1 MKYEIQKHSTIDKR
15 FEFRNE
21 HISMEVDYDDVNHP
35 EVDAGIELMKEI
47 LDEYWNE
54 DLFKKKYK
62 EKIMEVWNENKYDIQ
77 SDYENNLEEYL
88 TNFGL

>member
-1 MKYEIQKHSTIDKR
+1 MK
-15 FEFRNE
+15 
-21 HISMEVDYDDVNHP
+21 
-35 EVDAGIELMKEI
+35 KEI
-47 LDEYWNE
+47 GNRHYEVKTEYIENEVIEPLSKVEYWNE